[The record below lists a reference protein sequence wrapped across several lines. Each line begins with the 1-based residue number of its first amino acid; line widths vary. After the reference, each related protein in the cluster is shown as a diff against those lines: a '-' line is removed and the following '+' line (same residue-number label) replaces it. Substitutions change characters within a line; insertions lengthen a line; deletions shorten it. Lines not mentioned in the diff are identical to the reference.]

1 MSLNERVGVVRAWI
15 KLKRFV
21 QAEEKLQLW
30 AFQLYC
36 SNLKA
41 IIFLN
46 IITKVHSNFGT
57 LDLLG
62 LGEKLQ

>member
-30 AFQLYC
+30 AFQL
-36 SNLKA
+36 
-41 IIFLN
+41 
-46 IITKVHSNFGT
+46 
-57 LDLLG
+57 
-62 LGEKLQ
+62 